1 MKLPPYL
8 AERCE
13 VYVRTIEEFL
23 KSSSPAQRE
32 MLTFLA
38 LTCKILNIRTLIEH
52 GKLARAADRGQWG
65 DHLNLFA

>member
-8 AERCE
+8 AEWCE

-38 LTCKILNIRTLIEH
+38 LTCKILNIRNLIDH
-52 GKLARAADRGQWG
+52 GKLARTGCPGKWG
-65 DHLNLFA
+65 DHLNLGA